1 MRPQFAAS
9 VQMLKR
15 LGETPV
21 THRNRFAN
29 CVNDRL
35 ACRRSTGVH
44 SSELEPRT
52 AAAAAAAAIAGT
64 AEIVGDRYDYLLKY
78 LFHHYFESIMLPTII
93 IDCHERADVDS
104 GTGWNRYRK
113 RHSIAQPFSPDG
125 WNASQ
130 WDAIAD
136 VVASCDAAAEAALQR
151 ADCGFV
157 GREAALLFASA
168 WARHAL
174 QYVQSGNEE
183 AGREKVKIDIDERD
197 PLCAVEAIVR
207 QLCNTSA
214 LRESA

>member
-1 MRPQFAAS
+1 MRPQFAVS
-9 VQMLKR
+9 VQMLKH

-21 THRNRFAN
+21 PHRNRFAN

-52 AAAAAAAAIAGT
+52 AAAAAAAAAAIAGT

-93 IDCHERADVDS
+93 IDCHERAYVDS

-125 WNASQ
+125 WNTSQ

-151 ADCGFV
+151 ADCGFD
-157 GREAALLFASA
+157 ASLA
-168 WARHAL
+168 QKQHCC
-174 QYVQSGNEE
+174 S
-183 AGREKVKIDIDERD
+183 
-197 PLCAVEAIVR
+197 PLYGPTTHCSTYNRATRKWGMRISR
-207 QLCNTSA
+207 LTLTSA
-214 LRESA
+214 IRCAL